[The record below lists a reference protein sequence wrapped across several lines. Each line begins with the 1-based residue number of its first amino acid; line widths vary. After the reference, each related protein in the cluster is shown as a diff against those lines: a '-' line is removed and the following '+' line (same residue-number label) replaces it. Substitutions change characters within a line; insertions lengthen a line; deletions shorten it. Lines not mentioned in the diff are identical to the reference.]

1 MKMKLAIAALAV
13 VATLGLYG
21 CGGGGAKT
29 EVSTQQQTL
38 GQELLDLKNAY
49 DAGAMTE
56 DEYNNAR
63 EKIMKA
69 HD

>member
-21 CGGGGAKT
+21 CGGGGSKT
-29 EVSTQQQTL
+29 EISTQQQTL